1 MGRKIKSDS
10 PNKMKVLFIYK
21 YEYIEPLGILS
32 LSAYLKKKG
41 HKIYFIDLKFSRDYY
56 EEIKKIMPDV
66 IAYSITTGKHNFY
79 KKLNIKLKKR
89 FNFFAVFGG
98 PHCTF
103 FPEFIKEDGVDAIS
117 KGEGEFAFAELL
129 DKFEKNEDIR
139 FIKNVDIK
147 INGVIYQNEVRNLI
161 PDLDIL
167 PYPDRELINRY
178 KHYRK
183 MHRRYILTGRGCPYN
198 CAYCFNHS
206 YNRLYAGKGN
216 IIRKRSVDS
225 VIKELKEIEEGYKP
239 KRFQFVDD
247 TFILDRKW
255 TLDFCKRYEEEI
267 KLPFICYTRVNLVDE
282 EIIKALKEAGCITV
296 LFAIESGND
305 YIRNEVLKRNISEEQ
320 ILNTAGLCSKYKL
333 KTYIQNMVGLPDE
346 TLEKV
351 WETIRLNIK
360 CKPSYSWVS
369 IFQPYP
375 KTDLCDYSIAKGY
388 YEKKEIDLF
397 NESYYYKSLMN
408 MKDIRKIERL
418 HHLFPLAVEFPFLIP
433 FIKLLTN
440 FNLNR
445 FYILLWNLH
454 RAFCYFFR
462 VKWIDFS
469 ELFIR
474 K

>member
-1 MGRKIKSDS
+1 
-10 PNKMKVLFIYK
+10 MKVLFIYK

-216 IIRKRSVDS
+216 IIRKRSVDN
-225 VIKELKEIEEGYKP
+225 VIKELKEIKEGYKLR
-239 KRFQFVDD
+239 RFQFVDD
-247 TFILDRKW
+247 TFILNRKW
-255 TLDFCKRYEEEI
+255 TLDFCKRYKEEI
-267 KLPFICYTRVNLVDE
+267 KLHQKKWYNE
-282 EIIKALKEAGCITV
+282 HKEY
-296 LFAIESGND
+296 FDD
-305 YIRNEVLKRNISEEQ
+305 YYN
-320 ILNTAGLCSKYKL
+320 
-333 KTYIQNMVGLPDE
+333 
-346 TLEKV
+346 
-351 WETIRLNIK
+351 
-360 CKPSYSWVS
+360 
-369 IFQPYP
+369 
-375 KTDLCDYSIAKGY
+375 
-388 YEKKEIDLF
+388 EKKEHLL
-397 NESYYYKSLMN
+397 EL
-408 MKDIRKIERL
+408 RKIRHKNNYIKKIKKNVLLLKCDELQNQNNEL
-418 HHLFPLAVEFPFLIP
+418 HKQLDDL
-433 FIKLLTN
+433 KKK
-440 FNLNR
+440 
-445 FYILLWNLH
+445 Y
-454 RAFCYFFR
+454 
-462 VKWIDFS
+462 
-469 ELFIR
+469 
-474 K
+474 